1 MRWCFLQRTISNTG
15 EKFQPLENVIREKL
29 IPAIVGR
36 KVSDV
41 ERRMLALPI
50 RHGGLGIQNPTK
62 TAQIEYETSTHVT
75 RNLTAL
81 IQNQEQ
87 NLDNYNLDMV
97 KAEIAKLHAEKER
110 RLVNEFESVKAL
122 VSENLQRSLD
132 LATEKGSGAWLAA
145 LPIQS
150 LGYVLN
156 KNEFRDG
163 IALRYGWKIPN
174 TPFHCSCG
182 EKNDVDHTLNCKLGG
197 YVSMRHNAIRDL
209 EANLLRE
216 VCKDVKTEPELL
228 PIGNIEMH
236 GKTGDQARPDV
247 SAVGVWSSMERTF
260 LDVCIIHPNS
270 PSYRDKTPASLYK
283 THECKKKNAYND
295 RILQV
300 EKGSFTPL
308 IFSTY
313 GGMGPECTKYHKRL
327 AELIANKR
335 NESYADVMNFIRTK
349 IRFSILKCTLVA
361 IRGERGKKRNQTST
375 SDVSLNTVPTTSD
388 YEA

>member
-62 TAQIEYETSTHVT
+62 TAQIEYETSTYVT

-132 LATEKGSGAWLAA
+132 QATEKGSGAWLAA

-163 IALRYGWKIPN
+163 IALRYGWKIQHPQM
-174 TPFHCSCG
+174 HSCS
-182 EKNDVDHTLNCKLGG
+182 D
-197 YVSMRHNAIRDL
+197 
-209 EANLLRE
+209 
-216 VCKDVKTEPELL
+216 
-228 PIGNIEMH
+228 
-236 GKTGDQARPDV
+236 
-247 SAVGVWSSMERTF
+247 
-260 LDVCIIHPNS
+260 
-270 PSYRDKTPASLYK
+270 
-283 THECKKKNAYND
+283 
-295 RILQV
+295 
-300 EKGSFTPL
+300 
-308 IFSTY
+308 
-313 GGMGPECTKYHKRL
+313 
-327 AELIANKR
+327 
-335 NESYADVMNFIRTK
+335 
-349 IRFSILKCTLVA
+349 
-361 IRGERGKKRNQTST
+361 
-375 SDVSLNTVPTTSD
+375 
-388 YEA
+388 